1 MSKLKKNVKEPK
13 EEVINVKEPKEE
25 VVNVRLTTSQKH
37 ELSVA
42 AASEGLGL
50 STWLLQAGL
59 VKARARR
66 VGSET
71 Q

>member
-1 MSKLKKNVKEPK
+1 MARAKKNVKEEP
-13 EEVINVKEPKEE
+13 VVKEPKEE
-25 VVNVRLTTSQKH
+25 VVNVRLTTSQKN

-66 VGSET
+66 TGSET